1 MVKSN
6 FCKASPVKRLEL
18 EPRSPWKWKWNL
30 LYFLPFIFTFK
41 QCERLELEPN
51 NTICFYDVVYFL
63 ESRDEKLPNNS
74 AVLVTLN

>member
-6 FCKASPVKRLEL
+6 FCKASPEIKRLEL
-18 EPRSPWKWKWNL
+18 EPNKP
-30 LYFLPFIFTFK
+30 YV
-41 QCERLELEPN
+41 
-51 NTICFYDVVYFL
+51 FYDVVYFV